1 MRIAISRRS
10 RLLPGAALMLLAGC
24 GYGASRSVHQAQ
36 FSMIGMSANDLQ
48 ACAGPPDRIV
58 QLNPAAQIFAYSDK
72 PGVAGGLGLPIPLL
86 GTITPG
92 GGGGTCLAEFRLV
105 DNRVTELHVTG
116 DDDRV
121 LGSEGVCGPIIR
133 GCMRQSEPTMR
144 PVSGEAAGSISA
156 YRSPPVPAL
165 PAGAE
170 YTAPAAAK

>member
-1 MRIAISRRS
+1 MRIGGPGWSRW
-10 RLLPGAALMLLAGC
+10 LLPGVTLMLAGC

-86 GTITPG
+86 GTVTLG
-92 GGGGTCLAEFRLV
+92 GSGGTCLADFRVV

-121 LGSEGVCGPIIR
+121 IGSDGVCEPIIR
-133 GCMRQSEPTMR
+133 GCMRQPEPTIR
-144 PVSGEAAGSISA
+144 RGPGVAADAFSA
-156 YRSPPVPAL
+156 YRAPPGPPQ

-170 YTAPAAAK
+170 YTAPSGAK